1 MFDKRLI
8 FVFVLLA
15 MQNLCSQ
22 QADSM
27 PVIKFDVDTADFGK
41 VYEGDTVRYD
51 FWFTN
56 TGNKDLIIKQAWP
69 ACGCTHPTYTQG
81 VIKPGERGKIHVEFL
96 SAGWG
101 GHDVVKEV
109 IIISNAPE
117 NYARFK
123 ARIVNKAFEEEMKIL
138 KNGDPDKKTGKKK
151 KKEKKKKR
159 SKKAE
164 SANG

>member
-8 FVFVLLA
+8 LVFILTSIQSVF
-15 MQNLCSQ
+15 SQ
-22 QADSM
+22 QKDSM
-27 PVIKFDVDTADFGK
+27 PIIKFDVDTADFGK

-56 TGNKDLIIKQAWP
+56 VGNKDLIIHQAWP
-69 ACGCTHPTYTQG
+69 ACGCTHPAYTKEA
-81 VIKPGERGKIHVEFL
+81 VKPGGRSKIHVEFL

-101 GHDVVKEV
+101 GKEVVKEV

-123 ARIVNKAFEEEMKIL
+123 AIIITITPEELKMVKLEAEKRKKEEE
-138 KNGDPDKKTGKKK
+138 KKK
-151 KKEKKKKR
+151 KK
-159 SKKAE
+159 KKAKTVE
-164 SANG
+164 E